1 MGPAGERVRRG
12 SWRLRRRLK
21 KRGRGW
27 RRRLCRRVVLASA
40 QGATALRAEGCG
52 IAPWAMNIKSALRI
66 HLSVSY
72 GMVGILVIIHLRWHF
87 LERSK
92 AGLFSPARRR
102 LYGFRRQRR
111 YKKWRRRRRTSPA
124 QRYYIPPEGESPE
137 PACKAKPITGRTL
150 AAQGRMARRLAQ
162 PSRP

>member
-1 MGPAGERVRRG
+1 MKSRFAPYSFFIIGAIHNKHKKKNKFLQYMREGHAWGRFAARVQRVQRG
-12 SWRLRRRLK
+12 WWRLRRRFK

-52 IAPWAMNIKSALRI
+52 IAPWAMSIKSALRI

-72 GMVGILVIIHLRWHF
+72 GMIGILVISHLRWHF

-92 AGLFSPARRR
+92 AGLFSPARRAVVW
-102 LYGFRRQRR
+102 F
-111 YKKWRRRRRTSPA
+111 SP
-124 QRYYIPPEGESPE
+124 P
-137 PACKAKPITGRTL
+137 KAV
-150 AAQGRMARRLAQ
+150 
-162 PSRP
+162 

>member
-21 KRGRGW
+21 KRGRGG

-52 IAPWAMNIKSALRI
+52 IAPWAMSIKSALRI

-72 GMVGILVIIHLRWHF
+72 GMIGILVISHLRWHF
-87 LERSK
+87 LERSE
-92 AGLFSPARRR
+92 AGLFSNAPRAVVKV
-102 LYGFRRQRR
+102 L
-111 YKKWRRRRRTSPA
+111 
-124 QRYYIPPEGESPE
+124 
-137 PACKAKPITGRTL
+137 L
-150 AAQGRMARRLAQ
+150 
-162 PSRP
+162 